1 MDDEGLQGFIDE
13 ANQLLQQMEHILLD
27 AENAQGNMDLLNA
40 LFRTMHTIKGSA
52 GLFALDNVIQFTHEV
67 ENVLDL
73 LRKGSIQ
80 LDETL
85 VSVMLGCRD
94 YVQSMVDTLSNA
106 AIIPSPD
113 DRAVLLA
120 DLQQY
125 QVKKTLATSSVQAK
139 ALEVAPPLQVET
151 SPSWLIFLGFGPDLL
166 RHGLDPA
173 SFLRFLARQ
182 GRIER
187 VLSLIDTQ
195 LNASDFDPEH
205 NYLQFAV
212 RFAGDTT
219 AAALHDVFEFVRED
233 SLILIA
239 PLAEAHDFLQ
249 LQTGQIPDD
258 VWEQIN
264 AAWVELGLAPLEA
277 ENLAPNVSS
286 SMSRLAQDASA
297 ELGGGKKVKTE
308 KTGET
313 VFLRVEAEKLDSLI
327 NLVGE
332 LVISGAA
339 GNLLAKQN
347 GAMALQEWSLSMSNL
362 IEQIRAGVLSMRMAQ
377 IGEVFQR
384 FPRVVRDVAKELGKD
399 IHLEVTGAET
409 ELDKSMIEK
418 LSDPLMHIVRNAMDH
433 GIESKEARIKAGK
446 PIHGT
451 VYLNA
456 YHESGSVMIEVS
468 DDGAGLRRDKIFAKA
483 LECGLVSAD
492 AQLSDQEIFSLIFE
506 PGFSTADQVTNL
518 SGRGVG
524 MDVVKKSIDALRGH
538 VMVDSDIG
546 VGTVIRIRLPL
557 TLAIIDGFLV
567 RSSNAT
573 YVVPL
578 ESVIECIELPDELKI
593 DGSLDHL
600 NLRGEL
606 LPLLRLS
613 HFLELESSDQEIE
626 RANVV
631 VIRANERKVGLVVDA
646 LLGEFQ
652 TVIKPLGALF
662 QHLKAIG
669 GSTILGNG
677 QVALI
682 LDVNELVQHVT
693 LRDAEIFSFNHE
705 LATRSAIH
713 NHNHLAF

>member
-1 MDDEGLQGFIDE
+1 MHDEGLQAFIDE
-13 ANQLLQQMEHILLD
+13 ANELLQQMEHILLD
-27 AENAQGNMDLLNA
+27 AENAQGNIELLNA

-52 GLFALDNVIQFTHEV
+52 GLFALDDIVKFTHEV

-73 LRKGSIQ
+73 LRNGSIQ
-80 LDETL
+80 LDEAL
-85 VSVMLGCRD
+85 VSVMLRCRD
-94 YVQSMVDTLSNA
+94 YVQSMVDAMSNT
-106 AIIPSPD
+106 AIIPSAD
-113 DRAVLLA
+113 DRAALLA

-125 QVKKTLATSSVQAK
+125 QVEKPV
-139 ALEVAPPLQVET
+139 VAPVSPVTVLET
-151 SPSWLIFLGFGPDLL
+151 TPAQPVDAGSSWLIFLGFSPDLL
-166 RHGLDPA
+166 QHGLDLA
-173 SFLRFLARQ
+173 SFFRFLARQ

-187 VLSLIDTQ
+187 VLPFTDT
-195 LNASDFDPEH
+195 LFNTRDFDPEH
-205 NYLQFAV
+205 NYLQFAL
-212 RFAGDTT
+212 RFEGNTT

-239 PLAEAHDFLQ
+239 PLAEAREFLQ
-249 LQTGQIPDD
+249 QQTGQIAPE
-258 VWEQIN
+258 VWEKIN
-264 AAWVELGLAPLEA
+264 AAWVELGLAPLEVEQPAPVEAPIVSRPAA
-277 ENLAPNVSS
+277 ETT
-286 SMSRLAQDASA
+286 AQQAGA
-297 ELGGGKKVKTE
+297 KKVKTE

-313 VFLRVEAEKLDSLI
+313 TFLRVEAEKLDSLI

-339 GNLLAKQN
+339 GNLLASQN

-433 GIESKEARIKAGK
+433 GIESKETRIKAGK

-483 LECGLVSAD
+483 VERGLVSAE
-492 AQLSDQEIFSLIFE
+492 AQLSEQEIFSLIFE

-538 VMVDSDIG
+538 VMVDSDVG
-546 VGTVIRIRLPL
+546 VGTVLRIRLPL

-578 ESVIECIELPDELKI
+578 ESVIECIELPDELKL

-613 HFLELESSDQEIE
+613 NFLELESDDQAID

-652 TVIKPLGALF
+652 TVIKPLGTLF

-682 LDVNELVQHVT
+682 LDVSELVQHVT

-705 LATRSAIH
+705 LATRSVVH
-713 NHNHLAF
+713 SHLAF

>member
-1 MDDEGLQGFIDE
+1 MDDEGLQAFIDE
-13 ANQLLQQMEHILLD
+13 ANELLQQMEHILLD
-27 AENAQGNMDLLNA
+27 AENAQGNSELLNA

-52 GLFALDNVIQFTHEV
+52 GLFALDDVVKFTHEV

-73 LRKGSIQ
+73 LRNGSIQ
-80 LDETL
+80 LNEAL
-85 VSVMLGCRD
+85 VSVMLRCRD
-94 YVQSMVDTLSNA
+94 YVQSMVDALSNA
-106 AIIPSPD
+106 AIIPSPEA
-113 DRAVLLA
+113 RATLLA

-125 QVKKTLATSSVQAK
+125 QVAKTMATPTVQAK
-139 ALEVAPPLQVET
+139 ALDVAPLLSVET
-151 SPSWLIFLGFGPDLL
+151 ASSWLIFLGFGPDLL

-173 SFLRFLARQ
+173 SFLRFLTRQ
-182 GRIER
+182 GQIEQ
-187 VLSLIDTQ
+187 VLPLIDTR
-195 LNASDFDPEH
+195 LSTSDFDPEQ
-205 NYLQFAV
+205 NYLQFAL

-219 AAALHDVFEFVRED
+219 AAALQDVFEFVRED
-233 SLILIA
+233 SLILIT
-239 PLAEAHDFLQ
+239 PLAEARDFLQ
-249 LQTGQIPDD
+249 QQTEQIPHEI
-258 VWEQIN
+258 WEKIN
-264 AAWVELGLAPLEA
+264 AAWVELGLAPLPSEKIA
-277 ENLAPNVSS
+277 AVDSPVVAHPALETSSLA
-286 SMSRLAQDASA
+286 
-297 ELGGGKKVKTE
+297 GGAKKVKTE
-308 KTGET
+308 KAGEAT
-313 VFLRVEAEKLDSLI
+313 FLRVETEKLDSLI

-339 GNLLAKQN
+339 GNLLASQN

-384 FPRVVRDVAKELGKD
+384 FPRVVRDVAKELDKD
-399 IHLEVTGAET
+399 IHLEITGAET

-418 LSDPLMHIVRNAMDH
+418 LSDPLMHIVRNAIDH
-433 GIESKEARIKAGK
+433 GIESKDARIKAGK

-468 DDGAGLRRDKIFAKA
+468 DDGAGLRRDKILAKA
-483 LECGLVSAD
+483 VERGLVSAE
-492 AQLSDQEIFSLIFE
+492 AQLSEQEIYSLIFE
-506 PGFSTADQVTNL
+506 PGFSTAEQVTNL

-524 MDVVKKSIDALRGH
+524 MDVVKRSIDALRGH
-538 VMVDSDIG
+538 VMVDSDVG
-546 VGTVIRIRLPL
+546 VGTVLRIRLPL

-600 NLRGEL
+600 NLRGEI

-613 HFLELESSDQEIE
+613 HFLELESSDQAIE

-652 TVIKPLGALF
+652 TVIKPLGTLF

-682 LDVNELVQHVT
+682 LDVSELVQHVT

-705 LATRSAIH
+705 LATRSAMH
-713 NHNHLAF
+713 SHLAF

>member
-1 MDDEGLQGFIDE
+1 MDDEGLQAFIDE
-13 ANQLLQQMEHILLD
+13 ANELLQQMEHILLD
-27 AENAQGNMDLLNA
+27 AENAQGNTELLNA

-52 GLFALDNVIQFTHEV
+52 GLFALDGIVKFTHEV

-73 LRKGSIQ
+73 LRNGSIQ
-80 LDETL
+80 LDEAL
-85 VSVMLGCRD
+85 VSVMLRCRD
-94 YVQSMVDTLSNA
+94 YVQSMVDAMSNEK
-106 AIIPSPD
+106 IIPSDD
-113 DRAVLLA
+113 DRATLLA
-120 DLQQY
+120 DLQLY
-125 QVKKTLATSSVQAK
+125 QVKKTPATPMTQVPE
-139 ALEVAPPLQVET
+139 LEAAPVLQVKT
-151 SPSWLIFLGFGPDLL
+151 NTSWLIYLGFSPDLL
-166 RHGLDPA
+166 RHGLDLA
-173 SFLRFLARQ
+173 SFFRFLARQ

-187 VLSLIDTQ
+187 VLPLIDTL
-195 LNASDFDPEH
+195 LNVSDFDPEQ

-212 RFAGDTT
+212 RFEGDSTT
-219 AAALHDVFEFVRED
+219 AALHDVFEFVRED
-233 SLILIA
+233 SLILIT
-239 PLAEAHDFLQ
+239 PLGEARDFLQ
-249 LQTGQIPDD
+249 QQTEQISREI
-258 VWEQIN
+258 WEKIN
-264 AAWVELGLAPLEA
+264 AAWVELGLAPLESEKIA
-277 ENLAPNVSS
+277 AVVSPVVAHLALETSS
-286 SMSRLAQDASA
+286 LV
-297 ELGGGKKVKTE
+297 GGAKKVKTE
-308 KTGET
+308 KAGEAT
-313 VFLRVEAEKLDSLI
+313 FLRVEAEKLDSLI

-339 GNLLAKQN
+339 GNLLASQN

-377 IGEVFQR
+377 VGEVFQR

-468 DDGAGLRRDKIFAKA
+468 DDGAGLRRDKILAKA
-483 LECGLVSAD
+483 VERGLVSAD
-492 AQLSDQEIFSLIFE
+492 AQLSEQEIYSLIFE
-506 PGFSTADQVTNL
+506 PGFSTAEQITNL

-538 VMVDSDIG
+538 VMVDSDVGI
-546 VGTVIRIRLPL
+546 GTVLRIRLPL

-578 ESVIECIELPDELKI
+578 ESVIECIELPDELKM

-613 HFLELESSDQEIE
+613 NFLDLESSGQEVS

-631 VIRANERKVGLVVDA
+631 VLRANERKVGLVVDA

-652 TVIKPLGALF
+652 TVIKPLGTLF

-682 LDVNELVQHVT
+682 LDVSELVQHVT
-693 LRDAEIFSFNHE
+693 LRDAELFSFNHE
-705 LATRSAIH
+705 LATRSVVYS
-713 NHNHLAF
+713 HLAI

>member
-1 MDDEGLQGFIDE
+1 MDDEGLQAFIDE
-13 ANQLLQQMEHILLD
+13 ANELLQQMEHILLD
-27 AENAQGNMDLLNA
+27 AENAQGNTELLNA

-52 GLFALDNVIQFTHEV
+52 GLFALDGIVKFTHEV

-73 LRKGSIQ
+73 LRNGSIQ
-80 LDETL
+80 LDEAL
-85 VSVMLGCRD
+85 VSVMLRCRD
-94 YVQSMVDTLSNA
+94 YVQSMVDAMSNEK
-106 AIIPSPD
+106 IIPSDD
-113 DRAVLLA
+113 DRATLLA
-120 DLQQY
+120 DLQLY
-125 QVKKTLATSSVQAK
+125 QVKKTPATPMTQVPELEA
-139 ALEVAPPLQVET
+139 ALVLQVKT
-151 SPSWLIFLGFGPDLL
+151 NTSWLIYLGFSPDLL
-166 RHGLDPA
+166 RHGLDLA
-173 SFLRFLARQ
+173 SFFRFLARQ

-187 VLSLIDTQ
+187 VLPLIDTL
-195 LNASDFDPEH
+195 LNVSDFDPEQ

-212 RFAGDTT
+212 RFEGDSTT
-219 AAALHDVFEFVRED
+219 AALHDVFEFVRED
-233 SLILIA
+233 SLILIT
-239 PLAEAHDFLQ
+239 PLAEARDFLQ
-249 LQTGQIPDD
+249 QQTEQISREI
-258 VWEQIN
+258 WEKIN
-264 AAWVELGLAPLEA
+264 AAWVELGLAPLESEKIA
-277 ENLAPNVSS
+277 AVVSPVVAHLALETSTLV
-286 SMSRLAQDASA
+286 
-297 ELGGGKKVKTE
+297 GGAKKVKTE
-308 KTGET
+308 KAGEAT
-313 VFLRVEAEKLDSLI
+313 FLRVEAEKLDSLI

-339 GNLLAKQN
+339 GNLLASQN

-377 IGEVFQR
+377 VGEVFQR

-468 DDGAGLRRDKIFAKA
+468 DDGAGLRRDKILAKA
-483 LECGLVSAD
+483 VERGLVSAD
-492 AQLSDQEIFSLIFE
+492 AQLSEQEIYSLIFE
-506 PGFSTADQVTNL
+506 PGFSTAEQITNL

-538 VMVDSDIG
+538 VMVDSDVGI
-546 VGTVIRIRLPL
+546 GTVLRIRLPL

-578 ESVIECIELPDELKI
+578 ESVIECIELPDELKM

-613 HFLELESSDQEIE
+613 NFLDLESSGQEVS

-631 VIRANERKVGLVVDA
+631 VLRANERKVGLVVDA

-652 TVIKPLGALF
+652 TVIKPLGTLF

-682 LDVNELVQHVT
+682 LDVSELVQHVT
-693 LRDAEIFSFNHE
+693 LRDAELFSFNHE
-705 LATRSAIH
+705 LATRSVVH
-713 NHNHLAF
+713 SHLAI

>member
-1 MDDEGLQGFIDE
+1 MDDEGLQAFIDE
-13 ANQLLQQMEHILLD
+13 ANELLQQMEHILLD
-27 AENAQGNMDLLNA
+27 AENAQGNTELLNA

-52 GLFALDNVIQFTHEV
+52 GLFALDGIVKFTHEV

-73 LRKGSIQ
+73 LRNGSIQ
-80 LDETL
+80 LDEAL
-85 VSVMLGCRD
+85 VSVMLRCRD
-94 YVQSMVDTLSNA
+94 YVQSMVDAMSNEK
-106 AIIPSPD
+106 IIPSDD
-113 DRAVLLA
+113 DRTTLLA
-120 DLQQY
+120 DLQLY
-125 QVKKTLATSSVQAK
+125 QVKKTQATPMTQVPE
-139 ALEVAPPLQVET
+139 LEAAPVLQVKT
-151 SPSWLIFLGFGPDLL
+151 NTSWLIYLGFSPDLL
-166 RHGLDPA
+166 RHGLDLA
-173 SFLRFLARQ
+173 SFFRFLARQ

-187 VLSLIDTQ
+187 VLPLIDTL
-195 LNASDFDPEH
+195 LNVSDFDPEQ

-212 RFAGDTT
+212 RFEGDSTT
-219 AAALHDVFEFVRED
+219 AALHDVFEFVRED
-233 SLILIA
+233 SLILIT
-239 PLAEAHDFLQ
+239 PLAEARDFLQ
-249 LQTGQIPDD
+249 QQTEQISREI
-258 VWEQIN
+258 WEKIN
-264 AAWVELGLAPLEA
+264 AAWVELGLAPLESEKIA
-277 ENLAPNVSS
+277 AVVSPVVAHLALETSTLV
-286 SMSRLAQDASA
+286 
-297 ELGGGKKVKTE
+297 GGAKKVKTE
-308 KTGET
+308 KAGEAT
-313 VFLRVEAEKLDSLI
+313 FLRVEAEKLDSLI

-339 GNLLAKQN
+339 GNLLASQN

-377 IGEVFQR
+377 VGEVFQR

-468 DDGAGLRRDKIFAKA
+468 DDGAGLRRDKILAKA
-483 LECGLVSAD
+483 VERGLVSAD
-492 AQLSDQEIFSLIFE
+492 AQLSEQEIYSLIFE
-506 PGFSTADQVTNL
+506 PGFSTAEQITNL

-538 VMVDSDIG
+538 VMVDSDVGI
-546 VGTVIRIRLPL
+546 GTVLRIRLPL

-578 ESVIECIELPDELKI
+578 ESVIECIELPDELKM

-613 HFLELESSDQEIE
+613 NFLDLESSGQEVS

-631 VIRANERKVGLVVDA
+631 VLRANERKVGLVVDA

-652 TVIKPLGALF
+652 TVIKPLGTLF

-682 LDVNELVQHVT
+682 LDVSELVQHVT
-693 LRDAEIFSFNHE
+693 LRDAELFSFNHE
-705 LATRSAIH
+705 LATRSVVYS
-713 NHNHLAF
+713 HLAI